1 MLRKLAFTRC
11 YPRADEDPAPL
22 GCLRR
27 WIPTPDKSILGHVAG
42 TIGFAVV
49 AVVALAVLVTPAEA
63 LDLPKR
69 KSGLWEITTSR
80 EGAPKAAMGGSM
92 QMCIDEKTDDLSR
105 QLGENTSREM
115 CAKRDIRMEGG
126 RIVADSICKFGE
138 TTATSHSVISG
149 RFDNTY
155 DVDIHTTYEPPLM
168 GMKTSNTTIKA
179 RWTGP
184 CKAGQRPGDMVLPN
198 GMTINVFDAEKAG
211 AGKK

>member
-1 MLRKLAFTRC
+1 VHGL
-11 YPRADEDPAPL
+11 
-22 GCLRR
+22 
-27 WIPTPDKSILGHVAG
+27 
-42 TIGFAVV
+42 
-49 AVVALAVLVTPAEA
+49 VALLALAAAVAPAAA
-63 LDLPKR
+63 LDLPNR

-80 EGAPKAAMGGSM
+80 EGAPKAAMGGPM

-126 RIVADSICKFGE
+126 RIVADSVCKFGE
-138 TTATSHSVISG
+138 TTATSHSVMSG
-149 RFDNTY
+149 RFDNAY
-155 DVDIHTTYEPPLM
+155 DVDIKTTYEPPLM
-168 GMKTSNTTIKA
+168 GMKTSRTTIKA
-179 RWTGP
+179 RWTGL